1 MRGQTMGILQ
11 PNKGFCTFVL
21 LLAAICV
28 IQPAF
33 AINGTIT
40 ITYRGT
46 GGSTIGDTVIL
57 DGLNTIGNTTL
68 IKITGPGLP
77 PEGLPPYD
85 LNGVPGS
92 GNTIDVGSDG
102 HWKFVWYTS
111 LIRGVEKMQTARYT
125 VIASDP
131 NRGNIAASTSI
142 MIKKPYFTITASPN
156 PVTPGNYV
164 QLIGTAEQGVDYVKI
179 EITDA
184 SGKVFH
190 TFTSPVG
197 ASGYLNYGFHVD
209 MQPGNY
215 TILISNPSFKTPYR
229 AILTVIA
236 PPVTNPVSIIEETP
250 TLLDQNDNSTPV
262 SSPQSAPSKKPTPA
276 PLTSLTVVGGVVIA
290 GAITLMFLPRRKDH

>member
-1 MRGQTMGILQ
+1 MGILQ
-11 PNKGFCTFVL
+11 RNKGFCTFVL
-21 LLAAICV
+21 LLTAICV
-28 IQPAF
+28 IQPAL
-33 AINGTIT
+33 ATNGTIT
-40 ITYRGT
+40 VTYRGT
-46 GGSTIGDTVIL
+46 GGSTIGDTVIF

-68 IKITGPGLP
+68 IKITGPGLSP
-77 PEGLPPYD
+77 QGLPLYD

-111 LIRGVEKMQTARYT
+111 LIQGIEKMQTARYT

-131 NRGNIAASTSI
+131 NRGEIAASTSI

-209 MQPGNY
+209 MQPGQYN
-215 TILISNPSFKTPYR
+215 ILVSNPSFKTPYR
-229 AILTVIA
+229 AILTVIT
-236 PPVTNPVSIIEETP
+236 PPVANPVSIIEETP
-250 TLLDQNDNSTPV
+250 TPLNQNDNSTPE
-262 SSPQSAPSKKPTPA
+262 STPLSAPSKKPTQA
-276 PLTSLTVVGGVVIA
+276 PQASLTVVGGIVIA
-290 GAITLMFLPRRKDH
+290 GVISLVSLPRRKNH

>member
-1 MRGQTMGILQ
+1 MGIFQL
-11 PNKGFCTFVL
+11 NKGFCTVVL
-21 LLAAICV
+21 LLAVMCV

-33 AINGTIT
+33 ATNGTIT
-40 ITYRGT
+40 VTYRGT
-46 GGSTIGDTVIL
+46 GGSTIGDTVIF

-77 PEGLPPYD
+77 SEGLPLYD

-111 LIRGVEKMQTARYT
+111 LIQGVDKIQTARYT

-131 NRGNIAASTSI
+131 IRGDITASTSI

-209 MQPGNY
+209 MQPGQYN
-215 TILISNPSFKTPYR
+215 ILVSNPSFKTPYR
-229 AILTVIA
+229 AILTVIT
-236 PPVTNPVSIIEETP
+236 PPVTNPVPIIEENP
-250 TLLDQNDNSTPV
+250 TLLDQNNNATPESTPL
-262 SSPQSAPSKKPTPA
+262 SAPSEKPTRA
-276 PLTSLTVVGGVVIA
+276 PLTTLTVIGGVIIA
-290 GAITLMFLPRRKDH
+290 GAITLVSLSRKKNH

>member
-1 MRGQTMGILQ
+1 MGILQ
-11 PNKGFCTFVL
+11 RNKGFCTFVL
-21 LLAAICV
+21 LFAAICV

-33 AINGTIT
+33 ATNGTIT
-40 ITYRGT
+40 VTYRGT
-46 GGSTIGDTVIL
+46 GGSTIGDTVIF
-57 DGLNTIGNTTL
+57 DGLNTIGNTTQ
-68 IKITGPGLP
+68 IKITGPGLS
-77 PEGLPPYD
+77 PEGLPLYD

-111 LIRGVEKMQTARYT
+111 LIRGVERMQTARYT

-131 NRGNIAASTSI
+131 NRGDISASTSI

-184 SGKVFH
+184 TGRVFH
-190 TFTSPVG
+190 SFTSPVG

-209 MQPGNY
+209 MQPGQYN
-215 TILISNPSFKTPYR
+215 ILVSNPSFKTPYR
-229 AILTVIA
+229 SILTVIA
-236 PPVTNPVSIIEETP
+236 PPVTNPVSSIEENT
-250 TLLDQNDNSTPV
+250 TLLDQNANSTPETTPLSV
-262 SSPQSAPSKKPTPA
+262 PSKKPTQA
-276 PLTSLTVVGGVVIA
+276 PLTTLTVVGGIVIA
-290 GAITLMFLPRRKDH
+290 GAISLVALSRRK

>member
-1 MRGQTMGILQ
+1 MGIFQL
-11 PNKGFCTFVL
+11 NKGFCTVVL
-21 LLAAICV
+21 LLAVMCV

-33 AINGTIT
+33 ATNGTIT
-40 ITYRGT
+40 VTYRGT
-46 GGSTIGDTVIL
+46 GGSTIGDTVIF

-77 PEGLPPYD
+77 SEGLPLYD

-111 LIRGVEKMQTARYT
+111 LIQGVDKIQTARYT

-131 NRGNIAASTSI
+131 IRGDITASTSI

-209 MQPGNY
+209 MQPGQYN
-215 TILISNPSFKTPYR
+215 ILVSNPSFKTPYQ
-229 AILTVIA
+229 AILTVIT
-236 PPVTNPVSIIEETP
+236 PPVTNPVPIIEENP
-250 TLLDQNDNSTPV
+250 TLLDQNNNTTPESTPL
-262 SSPQSAPSKKPTPA
+262 SAPSEKPTRA
-276 PLTSLTVVGGVVIA
+276 PLTTLTVIGGVIIA
-290 GAITLMFLPRRKDH
+290 GAITLVSLSRKKNH

>member
-1 MRGQTMGILQ
+1 MGILQ
-11 PNKGFCTFVL
+11 RNKGFCTFVL
-21 LLAAICV
+21 LLTAICV
-28 IQPAF
+28 IQPAL
-33 AINGTIT
+33 ATNGTIT
-40 ITYRGT
+40 VTYRGT
-46 GGSTIGDTVIL
+46 GGSTIGDTVIF

-68 IKITGPGLP
+68 IKITGPGLSP
-77 PEGLPPYD
+77 QGLPLYD

-111 LIRGVEKMQTARYT
+111 LIQGIEKMQTARYT

-131 NRGNIAASTSI
+131 NRGEIAASTSI

-209 MQPGNY
+209 MQPGQYN
-215 TILISNPSFKTPYR
+215 ILVSNPSFKTPYR
-229 AILTVIA
+229 AILTVIT
-236 PPVTNPVSIIEETP
+236 PPVANPVSIIEETP
-250 TLLDQNDNSTPV
+250 TPLNQNDNSTPE
-262 SSPQSAPSKKPTPA
+262 STPLSAPSKKPTQA
-276 PLTSLTVVGGVVIA
+276 PLASLTVVGGIVIA
-290 GAITLMFLPRRKDH
+290 GVISLVSLPRRKNH

>member
-1 MRGQTMGILQ
+1 MRGQIMGRLQ
-11 PNKGFCTFVL
+11 LNRGFYTFVL

-33 AINGTIT
+33 ATNGTIT
-40 ITYRGT
+40 VTYRGT
-46 GGSTIGDTVIL
+46 GGSSVGDTVIF
-57 DGLNTIGNTTL
+57 DGLNTMGNTTL

-77 PEGLPPYD
+77 AEGLPLYD

-111 LIRGVEKMQTARYT
+111 LIRGVEKIQTARYT

-131 NRGNIAASTSI
+131 NRGDFAASTSI

-190 TFTSPVG
+190 SFTSPVG

-209 MQPGNY
+209 MQPGQYN
-215 TILISNPSFKTPYR
+215 ILVSNPSFKTPYR
-229 AILTVIA
+229 AILTVIT
-236 PPVTNPVSIIEETP
+236 PPETNPVSIIEENSAI
-250 TLLDQNDNSTPV
+250 LNQNINSTPESTLLLV
-262 SSPQSAPSKKPTPA
+262 PSKKQTQA
-276 PLTSLTVVGGVVIA
+276 PMTILTVVGGVIIA
-290 GAITLMFLPRRKDH
+290 GAITLVSLPQRKNH

>member
-1 MRGQTMGILQ
+1 MGILQ
-11 PNKGFCTFVL
+11 LNKGFCTVVL
-21 LLAAICV
+21 LLAVMCV

-33 AINGTIT
+33 ATNGTIT
-40 ITYRGT
+40 VTYRGT
-46 GGSTIGDTVIL
+46 GGSTIGDTVIF

-77 PEGLPPYD
+77 SEGLPLYD

-111 LIRGVEKMQTARYT
+111 LIQGVDKIQTARYT

-131 NRGNIAASTSI
+131 IRGDITASTSI

-179 EITDA
+179 EITDT

-209 MQPGNY
+209 MQPGQYN
-215 TILISNPSFKTPYR
+215 ILVSNPSFKTPYR

-236 PPVTNPVSIIEETP
+236 PPVTNPVPIIEENP
-250 TLLDQNDNSTPV
+250 TLLDQNNNATPESTPL
-262 SSPQSAPSKKPTPA
+262 SAPSEKPTRA
-276 PLTSLTVVGGVVIA
+276 PLTTLTVVGGVVIA
-290 GAITLMFLPRRKDH
+290 GAITLVSLSRKKNH

>member
-1 MRGQTMGILQ
+1 MRIIQL
-11 PNKGFCTFVL
+11 NKGFYTVVL
-21 LLAAICV
+21 FFAVMCF

-33 AINGTIT
+33 ATNGTIT
-40 ITYRGT
+40 VTYRGT
-46 GGSTIGDTVIL
+46 GGSTIGDTVIF
-57 DGLNTIGNTTL
+57 DGLNTIGNTTM

-77 PEGLPPYD
+77 SEGLPLYD

-102 HWKFVWYTS
+102 LWKFVWYTS
-111 LIRGVEKMQTARYT
+111 LIQGVDKIQTARYT
-125 VIASDP
+125 VIASDS
-131 NRGNIAASTSI
+131 NRGDIAASTSI
-142 MIKKPYFTITASPN
+142 MIKKPYFTISASPN

-209 MQPGNY
+209 MQPGQYN
-215 TILISNPSFKTPYR
+215 ILVSNPSFKTPYR

-236 PPVTNPVSIIEETP
+236 PPEPNPVSGIEENT
-250 TLLDQNDNSTPV
+250 TLLDQNANSTPE
-262 SSPQSAPSKKPTPA
+262 STPLSAPTKKPTQA
-276 PLTSLTVVGGVVIA
+276 PLTTLPVVGGVIIA
-290 GAITLMFLPRRKDH
+290 GAIALVYLPRRKNH